1 MSPATHLALI
11 NFFTGDIQGGLG
23 PFLATWLAANGHW
36 GPARVGSVTTAI
48 GLFALLLN
56 GPAGALVDHTSFPR
70 LQLGLACGA
79 ILAGT
84 LLIVPAH
91 TMPWVLASQF
101 LTGAGGALL
110 LPALTLFTLGIVGK
124 QNFPHQQG
132 RNQAF
137 NHAGIVFAAILIAGC
152 GPLLGLDAPFW
163 VFGSMAFAAIVAIVV
178 TPMRAFNGRR
188 AHGWEESEPDD
199 IEHRSTMREVLGNPR
214 LILLAAA
221 LALFNLANGYML
233 SLVGQR
239 LVATGHNATGWI
251 AIYVIVAQLTMIPVA
266 LWAGSRADQA
276 GRRRLL
282 LIACLALPLRA
293 VFCAM
298 VTDPRALMAAELL
311 DGISSGLI
319 GVAVPLVVAD
329 LTWGSGRTQ
338 TALGAL
344 NSLQGLGGALSG
356 LLGGTLVSLLNWNE
370 AFLALAV
377 PAVAAAALALWLEE
391 SRDVAMPFPPAPLPA
406 TARPRPGLTRR

>member
-1 MSPATHLALI
+1 MSPAAHLALI

-23 PFLATWLAANGHW
+23 PFLATWLAGNGHW
-36 GPARVGSVTTAI
+36 SPARVGSVTTAI
-48 GLFALLLN
+48 GLFALMLN
-56 GPAGALVDHTSFPR
+56 GPAGAIVDHTSFPR
-70 LQLGLACGA
+70 LQLGVACGA

-91 TMPWVLASQF
+91 TMAWVLASQF
-101 LTGAGGALL
+101 MTGAGGALL
-110 LPALTLFTLGIVGK
+110 LPALTLLTLGIVGK
-124 QNFPHQQG
+124 QKFPHQQG

-137 NHAGIVFAAILIAGC
+137 NHAGIVFAAILIGVC
-152 GPLLGLDAPFW
+152 GPKLGTGAAFM
-163 VFGSMAFAAIVAIVV
+163 VFGGMAFAAIIAVII
-178 TPMRAFNGRR
+178 TPLRAFNGRR
-188 AHGWEESEPDD
+188 AHGWEESEPDH
-199 IEHRSTMREVLGNPR
+199 IEHRSTMRQVLSNPR
-214 LILLAAA
+214 LLLLATA

-239 LVATGHNATGWI
+239 LVATGHDATGWI
-251 AIYVIVAQLTMIPVA
+251 AVYVIVAQLTMIPVA

-282 LIACLALPLRA
+282 LIACLALPVRA
-293 VFCAM
+293 LFCAM
-298 VTDPRALMAAELL
+298 VTDPRALMVAEVL
-311 DGISSGLI
+311 DGVSSGLI

-338 TALGAL
+338 TALGGL

-356 LLGGTLVSLLNWNE
+356 LLGGTLVSLLDWSG

-377 PAVAAAALALWLEE
+377 PAVAAAGLALWLQET
-391 SRDVAMPFPPAPLPA
+391 RDVAMPFPPETA
-406 TARPRPGLTRR
+406 TARQPRAGLTQR